1 MSQVNDEII
10 LTENPD
16 KYSTLEIFSMLTEA
30 VYNIA
35 VDLLLKKDI
44 CIYKNP
50 RSMRREDLE
59 LMLKEQS
66 SFSYLLKALAVHNAT
81 VPLYLKLLLESVME
95 IVVNN
100 GSSYHSF
107 KSIKLDLDMYKREIS
122 LKMNNSFHVYKLE
135 TELQALASNLNEE
148 EILNLIDI
156 LKHYEIK

>member
-1 MSQVNDEII
+1 MSQVNDEIV

-16 KYSTLEIFSMLTEA
+16 KYSTLEIFSMLTETI
-30 VYNIA
+30 YNIT

-50 RSMRREDLE
+50 RGMRREDLD

-66 SFSYLLKALAVHNAT
+66 SFSYILKALALHNAT
-81 VPLYLKLLLESVME
+81 VPLFLKLLLESVME

-100 GSSYHSF
+100 GTAYHSF
-107 KSIKLDLDMYKREIS
+107 KSIKLDLDLYKREIS

-148 EILNLIDI
+148 EILNLLDI

>member
-1 MSQVNDEII
+1 MSQVKDELV
-10 LTENPD
+10 LTENPN

-30 VYNIA
+30 VYNIT
-35 VDLLLKKDI
+35 VDLMTKKGI

-50 RSMRREDLE
+50 ERMRREDID
-59 LMLKEQS
+59 LMLREQS
-66 SFSYLLKALAVHNAT
+66 SFSYILKALALHNAT
-81 VPLYLKLLLESVME
+81 VPLYLKLLLESVLE
-95 IVVNN
+95 ILLNR
-100 GSSYHSF
+100 GTAYHSF